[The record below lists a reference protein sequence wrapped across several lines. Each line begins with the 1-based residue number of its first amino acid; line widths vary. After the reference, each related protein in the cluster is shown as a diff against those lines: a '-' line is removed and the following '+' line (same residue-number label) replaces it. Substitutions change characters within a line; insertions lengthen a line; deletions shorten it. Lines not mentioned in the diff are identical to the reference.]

1 MRRVKHVTRAV
12 GLGMV
17 LLCAAGTMVVGTAL
31 KSHCAGGDYSDG
43 RQYHD
48 LCYSDIVPLLST
60 EQLAGGRL
68 PFIDACAQTNDGNHC
83 DEYPVLTMYVMRAA
97 ASIAEVRTG
106 LSGYSGIDTSSFY
119 YTNAVILTLFAAATA
134 FGIWVLAGRRALWFA
149 LAPTLLIYGTMNWD
163 LVAVALA
170 TLALVAY
177 ASRRDGWAGVL
188 LGLGAASKLYPA
200 LLVIPLFLQGIQD
213 REPDRSVRVLWW
225 TLGTWF
231 VVNLPFAIAAPSSW
245 FEFFRF
251 NSDRV
256 ADFDSLWYIAC
267 RHWDAACISTGAV
280 NLWSAIAF
288 VVSVGVLL
296 VLKTL
301 RQPGFARWTIGLP
314 LLACFLLTN
323 KVYSPQYGLW
333 LLPWFALALPS
344 WPAFAAF
351 EVADV
356 AVFVTRFRWFFP
368 VYAGEGAAMSS
379 QEGWY
384 EAALLARAAVLIWC
398 VVLWVR
404 EDTPVLPLGTRGW
417 RAATARPARVTA

>member
-1 MRRVKHVTRAV
+1 MKHATRAV
-12 GLGMV
+12 GLGLV
-17 LLCAAGTMVVGTAL
+17 LLCTAGTMVVGTAL

-170 TLALVAY
+170 TLALVAF

-188 LGLGAASKLYPA
+188 LGLGTASKLYPA

-314 LLACFLLTN
+314 LIACFLLTN

-417 RAATARPARVTA
+417 RAAPARAARVTA

>member
-1 MRRVKHVTRAV
+1 MRRVKHATRAV

-170 TLALVAY
+170 TLALVAF

-288 VVSVGVLL
+288 VVSVGFLL
-296 VLKTL
+296 VLKTF

-314 LLACFLLTN
+314 LIACFLLTN

-384 EAALLARAAVLIWC
+384 EAALVARAAVLIWC

-417 RAATARPARVTA
+417 RAAPARAARVTA